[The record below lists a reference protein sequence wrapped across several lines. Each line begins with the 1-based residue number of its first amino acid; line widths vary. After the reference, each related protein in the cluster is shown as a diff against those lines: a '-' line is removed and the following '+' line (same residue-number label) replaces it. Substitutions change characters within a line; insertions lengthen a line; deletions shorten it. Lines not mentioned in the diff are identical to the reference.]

1 MFGCLRRLITTVV
14 LLLLGAWLYANW
26 SAVKARVRRAF
37 PELAPTPVASSPWT
51 GLGAPTIERPPHIRI
66 G

>member
-1 MFGCLRRLITTVV
+1 MFGCLRRLITTVA

-26 SAVKARVRRAF
+26 PAVKARVRRAF
-37 PELAPTPVASSPWT
+37 PEVASTPVASLRWT
-51 GLGAPTIERPPHIRI
+51 CPEGRLIDRLPPARI

>member
-1 MFGCLRRLITTVV
+1 MFGCLRRLITAVV

-26 SAVKARVRRAF
+26 SAVKARIQRAF
-37 PELAPTPVASSPWT
+37 PELAPTPVTSSSWIGPV
-51 GLGAPTIERPPHIRI
+51 GPTIERLPHLRI